1 MTDNFKYIADPS
13 RPTEWALEM
22 RGGRI
27 TSRHNLDLPYGVFQ
41 REDGSEVL
49 FNRNYV
55 PTLQRDADGSN
66 VRPCSPV
73 WVDGRRQGYFW
84 GNGKTA
90 WPSRKLKRD
99 AWARRHGE
107 AVLSAFE
114 TGEPIDLFM
123 LDPPPVA
130 KC

>member
-1 MTDNFKYIADPS
+1 MSARHILDPS

-22 RGGRI
+22 RGCRI

-41 REDGSEVL
+41 REDGSDVL

-73 WVDGRRQGYFW
+73 WVDRRRQGYFW

-99 AWARRHGE
+99 AWTSQHGE
-107 AVLSAFE
+107 AVLAAFE
-114 TGEPIDLFM
+114 AGEPIDLFV
-123 LDPPPVA
+123 LDPPPLA
-130 KC
+130 KR

>member
-1 MTDNFKYIADPS
+1 MTDNLKHIPDPS
-13 RPTEWALEM
+13 RPTEELLEM
-22 RGGRI
+22 RGCRI
-27 TSRHNLDLPYGVFQ
+27 TSRHNLDLPYGVWD

-66 VRPCSPV
+66 VRPCPPV
-73 WVDGRRQGYFW
+73 WVGRKGQIYFW

-90 WPSRKLKRD
+90 WPSRKLKCD

-114 TGEPIDLFM
+114 AGEPIDLFV
-123 LDPPPVA
+123 LDPAPLD
-130 KC
+130 KR

>member
-1 MTDNFKYIADPS
+1 MSARHIPDRS

-55 PTLQRDADGSN
+55 PKLQRDTNGSN
-66 VRPCSPV
+66 VRPCPPV
-73 WVDGRRQGYFW
+73 WVDRQRQSYFW
-84 GNGKTA
+84 SNGKTA
-90 WPSRKLKRD
+90 RPSRKLNWD

-107 AVLSAFE
+107 AALAAFE
-114 TGEPIDLFM
+114 AGEPIDLFV
-123 LDPPPVA
+123 LEPYPLT
-130 KC
+130 KR